1 MKATAKSLHNTALYE
16 ELAALCSKESA
27 PSVHQGKMFGCP
39 ALYVGRKM
47 ALCVYEDSIGMRV
60 PEDVAMRAKASD
72 RAVPFTPYGKKPMR
86 EWIAVGAPEDL
97 CEFHDLFEAALHFAD
112 ANNGVS

>member
-1 MKATAKSLHNTALYE
+1 MALYAELTAL
-16 ELAALCSKESA
+16 CPKQSA
-27 PSVHQGKMFGCP
+27 PIRQGRMFGCP

-47 ALCVYEDSIGMRV
+47 ALCVYEDTIGMRV

-86 EWIAVGAPEDL
+86 EWIALSAPEDL
-97 CEFHDLFEAALHFAD
+97 SGFHDLLKAALHFAD
-112 ANNGVS
+112 KNNGVS

>member
-1 MKATAKSLHNTALYE
+1 MTKHNMALYA
-16 ELAALCSKESA
+16 ELTVLCSKASA
-27 PSVHQGKMFGCP
+27 PIRQGKMFGCP

-47 ALCVYEDSIGMRV
+47 ALCVYEDTIGMRV
-60 PEDVAMRAKASD
+60 PEDIAMCAKASS

-86 EWIAVGAPEDL
+86 EWIAVGASEDL
-97 CEFHDLFEAALHFAD
+97 SEFHDLFEAALHFAD

>member
-1 MKATAKSLHNTALYE
+1 
-16 ELAALCSKESA
+16 
-27 PSVHQGKMFGCP
+27 
-39 ALYVGRKM
+39 M
-47 ALCVYEDSIGMRV
+47 ALCVYEDTIGMRV

-72 RAVPFTPYGKKPMR
+72 RAVPFSSYGKKPMR

-97 CEFHDLFEAALHFAD
+97 SGLHDLFEAALHFAD